1 MSFNF
6 LTRETAAAL
15 LPIYD
20 TMTDGSRWTRTLDI
34 VAASVGAVGSGLY
47 TRRMDDRPYDFSAMS
62 ARYTPAT
69 LAEYKSLR
77 YDELEAVQ
85 WEYLSRQLPL
95 RLIHDDETGIP
106 REVLDAR
113 DDYRF
118 NRDRWGIGR
127 RLGARLNAIPAWYD
141 AAVFVFGTGQV
152 EVPPL
157 SIQVLRPLLPHLAK
171 SVEAGRA
178 FALLRERYHAALTAL
193 DHVLVGLAV
202 ALPSGELI
210 VRNAEA
216 ERILSERDGLSLGR
230 DGRLTCRDP
239 DQRREI
245 DFAIHQVAATLRGAA
260 NCPESL
266 HLIERRS
273 GAHAYLVEVVP
284 LADRDGEVESAL
296 EGALITIVDPDN
308 VPPTSVTRFAQLHR
322 LTPAETEVCALL
334 VNGATRDEIA
344 DHRGTSPETTK
355 QQIKSLM
362 RKCDARQRGQLIRL
376 IFRTLPAV
384 R

>member
-1 MSFNF
+1 MIACRLNRGRYLQAPPNLCDIHGFQRGASGHRVEFVEPPERHA
-6 LTRETAAAL
+6 LEKPLDAAGYQNLHEIDQEHDQRA
-15 LPIYD
+15 
-20 TMTDGSRWTRTLDI
+20 G
-34 VAASVGAVGSGLY
+34 VAASKI
-47 TRRMDDRPYDFSAMS
+47 TM
-62 ARYTPAT
+62 
-69 LAEYKSLR
+69 
-77 YDELEAVQ
+77 
-85 WEYLSRQLPL
+85 
-95 RLIHDDETGIP
+95 
-106 REVLDAR
+106 R
-113 DDYRF
+113 D
-118 NRDRWGIGR
+118 GR
-127 RLGARLNAIPAWYD
+127 RRIVRGEPEPVGHADMIGMVPIEPDGLTCEVRRHGA
-141 AAVFVFGTGQV
+141 
-152 EVPPL
+152 
-157 SIQVLRPLLPHLAK
+157 LA
-171 SVEAGRA
+171 
-178 FALLRERYHAALTAL
+178 AL

-202 ALPSGELI
+202 ALPSDELI
-210 VRNAEA
+210 VRSAEA

-245 DFAIHQVAATLRGAA
+245 DCAIHQAAATLRGAA

-273 GAHAYLVEVVP
+273 AAHAYLVEVVP

-334 VNGATRDEIA
+334 VNGATREEIA

-376 IFRTLPAV
+376 IFCTLLAV